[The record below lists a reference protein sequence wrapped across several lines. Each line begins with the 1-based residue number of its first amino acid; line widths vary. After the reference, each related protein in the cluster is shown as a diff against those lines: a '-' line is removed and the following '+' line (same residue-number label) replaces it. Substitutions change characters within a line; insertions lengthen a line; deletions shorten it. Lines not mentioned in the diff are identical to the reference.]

1 MEYRESGM
9 ENALFRKL
17 LLLKITNL
25 LSTHS
30 SKWSLKK
37 SWSLV
42 SYGQV
47 PHAVCSELCP
57 VGTRR
62 ARIKGRPSCC
72 FDCVP
77 CADGTIT
84 NQSGT
89 LHSHQ
94 EVLIIMLPCNTSKMV
109 KQNYINEVV
118 ANGRHG
124 KSTTKPF

>member
-109 KQNYINEVV
+109 KQNSINGVV
-118 ANGRHG
+118 LNDRHG
-124 KSTTKPF
+124 KSTINNL